1 MADGEATMTDAD
13 IVLGMAMKDEEALR
27 LFLQRY
33 GGRMKAYLKK
43 YYAHVLQE
51 HERDEAFNWA
61 IHNIWRFAD
70 RYHEGKGRFDS
81 WCIRIA
87 QRAAQSVLRREVKF
101 CSKNREY
108 EDDFDPADPSSEND
122 DTHQLFG
129 TDDPRWEHVLKAID
143 TLPAL
148 QKAIVQADLAADGTA
163 DAQRLAEI
171 HGSSIGSIY
180 VSRNKAH
187 ANLKKRV
194 DELMRQTA
202 GKRR

>member
-1 MADGEATMTDAD
+1 MPDGEVTVSDSD
-13 IVLGMAMKDEEALR
+13 IALMMAMGDQEGLR

-33 GGRMKAYLKK
+33 GGPMKAYLKK

-61 IHNIWRFAD
+61 VHNIWGFAEQ
-70 RYHEGKGRFDS
+70 YHEGKGKLVS
-81 WCIRIA
+81 WSFRIT
-87 QRAAQSVLRREVKF
+87 QRAAQSVIRRETSF
-101 CSKNREY
+101 RSKNREY

-122 DTHQLFG
+122 GTAQLFG
-129 TDDPRWEHVLKAID
+129 PDDQRWEYVLKAID

-148 QKAIVQADLAADGTA
+148 QKAIIQADLAADGTA
-163 DAQRLAEI
+163 DAQRLTEI
-171 HGSSIGSIY
+171 HGTSKNSIY

-187 ANLKKRV
+187 ENLKKRV
-194 DELMRQTA
+194 DELMRQSA

>member
-1 MADGEATMTDAD
+1 MPDGEVTVSDSD
-13 IVLGMAMKDEEALR
+13 IALMMAMKDEEGLR

-33 GGRMKAYLKK
+33 GGPMKAYLKK

-61 IHNIWRFAD
+61 VHNIWRFAE
-70 RYHEGKGRFDS
+70 RYHEGKGKLAS
-81 WCIRIA
+81 WSFRIT
-87 QRAAQSVLRREVKF
+87 QRAAQSVIRREVKF

-108 EDDFDPADPSSEND
+108 EEEFDPADPSSETNGVN
-122 DTHQLFG
+122 QLFG

-143 TLPAL
+143 TLPPL
-148 QKAIVQADLAADGTA
+148 QKAIIQADLAADGTA
-163 DAQRLAEI
+163 NAQRLSEI
-171 HGSSIGSIY
+171 HGSPIGSIY

-187 ANLKKRV
+187 KTLKKRA
-194 DELMRQTA
+194 DELMRQSA